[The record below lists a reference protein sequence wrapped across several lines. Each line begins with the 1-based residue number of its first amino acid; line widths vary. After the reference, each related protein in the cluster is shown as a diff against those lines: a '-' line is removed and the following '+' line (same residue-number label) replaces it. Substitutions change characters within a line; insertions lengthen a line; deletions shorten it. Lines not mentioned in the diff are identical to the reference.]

1 MFIFCR
7 CWYAYYD
14 VLERSYKLFIKTG
27 IFTVICILV
36 NLNPTMK
43 AATVHELKQELE
55 NTSPAKVQELCLRL
69 ARFKKENKELLT
81 YLLFEAHDTA
91 AYIESVK
98 SEMDIQFEGVN
109 KTTIYFAKKTLR
121 KIVRTAA
128 KYIRYSG
135 QATVE
140 IEVLIHFCKGMKA
153 LNIPI
158 QQTPALLNI
167 YQGQIK
173 KINKAIAALHED
185 IQYDYRK
192 EIDKL

>member
-1 MFIFCR
+1 
-7 CWYAYYD
+7 
-14 VLERSYKLFIKTG
+14 
-27 IFTVICILV
+27 
-36 NLNPTMK
+36 MK
-43 AATVHELKQELE
+43 AATIHELKQELD

-98 SEMDIQFEGVN
+98 KEMDTQFEGVN
-109 KTTIYFAKKTLR
+109 KTTMYFAKKALR
-121 KIVRTAA
+121 KIVRIAA

-135 QATVE
+135 MATVE
-140 IEVLIHFCKGMKA
+140 IELLIHFCNGMKA
-153 LNIPI
+153 LDIPI

-167 YQGQIK
+167 YQSQLK
-173 KINKAIAALHED
+173 KMNKAMATLHED
-185 IQYDYRK
+185 IQYDYRR